1 MENVKNLENYI
12 SSLGL
17 FGKTITLTIKLENAF
32 EGFYGKAS
40 EDWETRVTIQVE
52 SPDEKKCKNV
62 KVVGLQYQRIND
74 VAGIVLQQLKQ
85 Q

>member
-1 MENVKNLENYI
+1 MENVKKLENYI
-12 SSLGL
+12 SSLGW

-40 EDWETRVTIQVE
+40 EDWEKRVTITVE

-62 KVVGLQYQRIND
+62 KVVGLQYQRIDD
-74 VAGIVLQQLKQ
+74 VAKIVLQELNK
-85 Q
+85 